1 MTASSPASIWK
12 NRNFMILL
20 ATGFLLSFGAR
31 VYELALP
38 LIIYE
43 LTQSSVAMGSMRAL
57 QFLPIL
63 LFGLFIGVF
72 VDRADKKR
80 WMLWSVALQ
89 MLLLFGLFL
98 YARLGPPSHRVFY
111 AAGFTLMMLS
121 YGYINARISSVKW
134 ALPTAL
140 MTSANAKFTFIQTLM
155 QVMGPAI
162 SGAILFL
169 SSLYYGLLIT
179 AFMYL
184 CALLVLPR
192 LQLHETPAAPRQPR
206 FWQELREGWQELRA
220 NQPLW
225 VLTWFVSFFNA
236 TAISFELMIIFYVKD
251 ELLWSTA
258 QVGIVLSCAGI
269 GGLTG
274 SLAAERL
281 RAALGL
287 GTCLALSLV
296 VLTLTYSLTGVSSAA
311 WTVGLAMFC
320 CGFMTT
326 LQNICIWAY
335 RHETTAAPL
344 MGRVSGMTGSIFK
357 IGVPLALFGSGLLA
371 DVAGAR
377 AVFVVC
383 GVVQV
388 GVFIG
393 FYHSRVLRER

>member
-12 NRNFMILL
+12 NRNFVILL
-20 ATGFLLSFGAR
+20 STGFLLSFGGR

-89 MLLLFGLFL
+89 MLLLFGLFA
-98 YARLGPPSHRVFY
+98 YAQLGPPSHRVFY

-134 ALPTAL
+134 ALPTTM

-184 CALLVLPR
+184 GALMVLPR
-192 LQLHETPAAPRQPR
+192 LQLQETPAEPRPPR

-220 NQPLW
+220 NRPLW
-225 VLTWFVSFFNA
+225 ALTWFVSFFNA
-236 TAISFELMIIFYVKD
+236 TAISFELMIIFHVKD

-281 RAALGL
+281 RATLGL

-296 VLTLTYSLTGVSSAA
+296 VLALTYSLTGISSAA
-311 WTVGLAMFC
+311 WTVGVAMFC

-357 IGVPLALFGSGLLA
+357 IGVPLALLGSGLLA

-377 AVFVVC
+377 AVFVLC

-388 GVFIG
+388 GVFIA
-393 FYHSRVLRER
+393 FYNSRVLRER

>member
-12 NRNFMILL
+12 NRNFVILL
-20 ATGFLLSFGAR
+20 STGFLLSFGGR

-89 MLLLFGLFL
+89 MLLLFGLFA
-98 YARLGPPSHRVFY
+98 YAQLGPPSHHVFY

-134 ALPTAL
+134 ALPTAM

-184 CALLVLPR
+184 GALMVLPR
-192 LQLHETPAAPRQPR
+192 LQLQETPAEPRPPR

-220 NQPLW
+220 NRPLW
-225 VLTWFVSFFNA
+225 ALTWFVSFFNA
-236 TAISFELMIIFYVKD
+236 TAISFELMIIFHVKD

-281 RAALGL
+281 RATLGL

-296 VLTLTYSLTGVSSAA
+296 VLALTYSLTGISSEA
-311 WTVGLAMFC
+311 WTVGVAMFC

-357 IGVPLALFGSGLLA
+357 IGVPLALLGSGLLA

-377 AVFVVC
+377 AVFVLC
-383 GVVQV
+383 GLVQV
-388 GVFIG
+388 GVFIA
-393 FYHSRVLRER
+393 FYNSRVLRER

>member
-12 NRNFMILL
+12 NRNFVILL
-20 ATGFLLSFGAR
+20 STGFLLSFGGR

-89 MLLLFGLFL
+89 MLLLFGLFA
-98 YARLGPPSHRVFY
+98 YAQLGPPSHQVFY

-134 ALPTAL
+134 ALPTAM

-179 AFMYL
+179 GLMYL
-184 CALLVLPR
+184 AALLVLPR
-192 LQLHETPAAPRQPR
+192 LQLQETPVPARERR
-206 FWQELREGWQELRA
+206 FWQELREGWRELRA
-220 NQPLW
+220 NKPLW

-236 TAISFELMIIFYVKD
+236 TAISFELMIIFHVKD

-269 GGLTG
+269 GGLVG
-274 SLAAERL
+274 SLSAERL

-296 VLTLTYSLTGVSSAA
+296 VLTLTYSLTGISSAA
-311 WTVGLAMFC
+311 WTVGVAMFC

-377 AVFVVC
+377 AVFVLC
-383 GVVQV
+383 GMVQV
-388 GVFIG
+388 GVFIA
-393 FYHSRVLRER
+393 FYNSRVLRER

>member
-12 NRNFMILL
+12 NRNFVILL
-20 ATGFLLSFGAR
+20 STGFLLSFGGR

-89 MLLLFGLFL
+89 MLLLFGLFA
-98 YARLGPPSHRVFY
+98 YAQLGPPSHRVFY

-134 ALPTAL
+134 ALPTTM
-140 MTSANAKFTFIQTLM
+140 MTSANAKFTLIQTLM

-179 AFMYL
+179 ALMYL
-184 CALLVLPR
+184 GALMVLPR
-192 LQLHETPAAPRQPR
+192 LQLQETPAEPRPPR

-220 NQPLW
+220 NRPLW
-225 VLTWFVSFFNA
+225 ALTWFVSFFNA
-236 TAISFELMIIFYVKD
+236 TAISFELMIIFHVKD

-296 VLTLTYSLTGVSSAA
+296 VLALTYSLTGISSAA
-311 WTVGLAMFC
+311 WTVGVAMFC

-357 IGVPLALFGSGLLA
+357 IGVPLALLGSGLLA

-377 AVFVVC
+377 AVFVLC

-388 GVFIG
+388 GVFIA
-393 FYHSRVLRER
+393 FYNSRVLRER

>member
-12 NRNFMILL
+12 NRNFVILL
-20 ATGFLLSFGAR
+20 STGFLLSFGGR

-89 MLLLFGLFL
+89 MLLLFGLFA
-98 YARLGPPSHRVFY
+98 YAQLGPPTHQVFY
-111 AAGFTLMMLS
+111 AAGFMLMMLS

-179 AFMYL
+179 ALMYL
-184 CALLVLPR
+184 AALLVLPR
-192 LQLHETPAAPRQPR
+192 LQLQETPVPASQRR
-206 FWQELREGWQELRA
+206 FWQELREGWRELRA

-236 TAISFELMIIFYVKD
+236 TAISFELMIIFHVKD

-258 QVGIVLSCAGI
+258 QVGIVLSCAGV
-269 GGLTG
+269 GGLMG
-274 SLAAERL
+274 SLSAERL

-296 VLTLTYSLTGVSSAA
+296 VLTLTYSLTGISSAA
-311 WTVGLAMFC
+311 WTVGVAMFC

-377 AVFVVC
+377 AVFVLC

-393 FYHSRVLRER
+393 FYNSRVLRER

>member
-1 MTASSPASIWK
+1 MTVTPNTSIWK
-12 NRNFMILL
+12 NRNFVILIV
-20 ATGFLLSFGAR
+20 TGFLLSFGGR

-80 WMLWSVALQ
+80 WMLWAVALQ
-89 MLLLFGLFL
+89 MLLLFALFGYSQL
-98 YARLGPPSHRVFY
+98 QTPSHQVFY
-111 AAGFTLMMLS
+111 GAGFCLMMLS

-134 ALPTAL
+134 ALPTPM

-179 AFMYL
+179 AFLYL

-192 LQLHETPAAPRQPR
+192 LELNESPRAVQTHR
-206 FWQELREGWQELRA
+206 FWQELRDGWQALRQ
-220 NQPLW
+220 NRPLW
-225 VLTWFVSFFNA
+225 ALTWFVSFFNA
-236 TAISFELMIIFYVKD
+236 TAISFELMVIFFVKD
-251 ELLWSTA
+251 ELQWSTA

-269 GGLTG
+269 GGLMG
-274 SLAAERL
+274 SVFAERM

-296 VLTLTYSLTGVSSAA
+296 VLALTYSLMGLSSASWA
-311 WTVGLAMFC
+311 VGLAMFS

-357 IGVPLALFGSGLLA
+357 IGVPLALFGSGVLA

-388 GVFIG
+388 GVFIA
-393 FYHSRVLRER
+393 FFNSVVMRER

>member
-12 NRNFMILL
+12 NRNFVILL
-20 ATGFLLSFGAR
+20 STGFLLSFGGR

-89 MLLLFGLFL
+89 MLLLFGLFA
-98 YARLGPPSHRVFY
+98 YAQLGPPSHRVFY

-134 ALPTAL
+134 ALPTAM

-184 CALLVLPR
+184 GALMVLPR
-192 LQLHETPAAPRQPR
+192 LQLQETPAEPRPPR

-220 NQPLW
+220 NRPLW
-225 VLTWFVSFFNA
+225 ALTWFVSFFNA
-236 TAISFELMIIFYVKD
+236 TAISFELMIIFHVKD

-281 RAALGL
+281 RATLGL

-296 VLTLTYSLTGVSSAA
+296 VLALTYSLTGISSAA
-311 WTVGLAMFC
+311 WTVGVAMFC

-357 IGVPLALFGSGLLA
+357 IGVPLALLGSGLLA

-377 AVFVVC
+377 AVFVLC

-388 GVFIG
+388 GVFIA
-393 FYHSRVLRER
+393 FYNSRVLRER